1 MAKYK
6 VGDKVRVRSWDS
18 MMKEYGP
25 YGWYG
30 IKVPGSYFTEEMK
43 CYCGKIV
50 TISKVNEHNNYH
62 IKEDNKE
69 DWKAWS
75 FNDNMFEDVESTI
88 VIYRKDNEVLAVDKG
103 TGETGK
109 AVCAPEDEFD
119 FKIGADLAYDRLMGR
134 KPPFRKR
141 KEKNEFNT
149 EVVCIS
155 IGNCTVYKFTVGKIY
170 NIKNGILKDNV
181 GKKITCSSVQNLND
195 HFLYTKFLEVVK

>member
-6 VGDKVRVRSWDS
+6 VGDKVRVRTWDS
-18 MMKEYGP
+18 MAEQFGLD
-25 YGWYG
+25 GTG
-30 IKVPGSYFTEEMK
+30 IKVPGNYFVLKMK
-43 CYCGKIV
+43 CYCGKVV
-50 TISKVNEHNNYH
+50 TIARVNSYGEYH
-62 IKEDNKE
+62 IKEDNRE
-69 DWKAWS
+69 GTHSFWW
-75 FNDNMFEDVESTI
+75 FNDNMLEDVENTI
-88 VIYRKDNEVLAVDKG
+88 VIYAKGNEVIAINKS

-119 FKIGADLAYDRLMGR
+119 FKTGADLAYDRLMGR

-141 KEKNEFNT
+141 KEKNDFNA

-155 IGNCTVYKFTVGKIY
+155 TGNCAVYKFTVGKIY